1 MTKTKSTER
10 QRTRILLRFSIDDI
24 RGAISQ
30 LNPTIGHD
38 NIHANH
44 LKLGSNLFIEL
55 IANIFSSFIIHN
67 YIPTV
72 MLKGTITPIIK
83 DKLGDITK
91 MDNYRPIMLS
101 SVFLKVFE
109 YCLLKRIGSY
119 ISLNDRQHGFR
130 CNYSTSTAHWVLR
143 ETILNYLSSKSEV
156 YACFLDLSKAFD
168 SVNHDI
174 LIEKL
179 YDCGIPGI
187 IVDIIN

>member
-72 MLKGTITPIIK
+72 MLKGTITPIIIK
-83 DKLGDITK
+83 DKL
-91 MDNYRPIMLS
+91 
-101 SVFLKVFE
+101 
-109 YCLLKRIGSY
+109 
-119 ISLNDRQHGFR
+119 
-130 CNYSTSTAHWVLR
+130 
-143 ETILNYLSSKSEV
+143 
-156 YACFLDLSKAFD
+156 
-168 SVNHDI
+168 
-174 LIEKL
+174 
-179 YDCGIPGI
+179 
-187 IVDIIN
+187 